1 MKRVLIGLAVISTA
15 SLSFANELLLK
26 KEGLSTYVQEEEFM
40 VAEGENVIGPVFLL
54 PIAKLQG
61 LAIQGKDLKI
71 KSYIIEGD
79 NKNWKDALKGQVVS
93 VEGEGRFLRGEVV
106 NINDNRIMLN
116 TRKGFVVTTLPKFP
130 SKLSSSLKWQELF
143 SPKVTFKVTAKE
155 AKTEK
160 FLLRYPV
167 QGINWQVNYVLKKEN
182 GKATLE
188 GFIRL
193 INNTP
198 LSLRNVNVK
207 LLEKGKVVKELPETV
222 LPAFSKKEILF
233 LEDTYPPKSQ
243 KLLPDGSVAIYENGF
258 FKGFKMLK
266 DGKIR

>member
-1 MKRVLIGLAVISTA
+1 MKKVLIGLLCASTV
-15 SLSFANELLLK
+15 FANELFLK

-61 LAIQGKDLKI
+61 LEIQGKDLKI
-71 KSYIIEGD
+71 KSYVIEGD
-79 NKNWKDALKGQVVS
+79 NKNWKDALKGQIVS

-106 NINDNRIMLN
+106 NITDDRIMLN

-130 SKLSSSLKWQELF
+130 SKLSSPLKWQELF

-160 FLLRYPV
+160 FILRYPV
-167 QGINWQVNYVLKKEN
+167 QGINWQINYVLRREN
-182 GKATLE
+182 GKAIIK

-193 INNTP
+193 VNNTP
-198 LSLRNVNVK
+198 LSLRNINVK
-207 LLEKGKVVKELPETV
+207 LLEKGRIFKELPETV

-233 LEDTYPPKSQ
+233 LEDSFPPKKKST
-243 KLLPDGSVAIYENGF
+243 LPDGIVSIYENGL
-258 FKGFKMLK
+258 FKGFRMLK